1 MSRLDGVGEAEDDEI
16 RQMITELVMEESR
29 NSYMDIEK
37 RTAISR
43 ELFYSVRRLDI
54 LQDLIE
60 DRGLTMSI
68 SILPHD

>member
-1 MSRLDGVGEAEDDEI
+1 
-16 RQMITELVMEESR
+16 
-29 NSYMDIEK
+29 MDIEK

-60 DRGLTMSI
+60 DRGAYYVKFNSTS
-68 SILPHD
+68 